1 MCSFSRLVDLKPGE
15 VLFNRGDTA
24 KYFYFVRKGLIKL
37 YRQSVQGQ
45 EKIFEL
51 QKEGRTFAEAL
62 MFLDGLQYPVS
73 AAAIEPSTVVAINTR
88 EYLSI
93 LRDSSD
99 SCLLVMGDLS
109 RRLHGLIEE
118 VDKLSLLSGRNRV
131 ASYFLD
137 LYRTQG
143 EAFDLQVAKN
153 SIASLLSLQPE
164 TFSRLTR
171 ELKTK
176 GALSI
181 EDNHVRII
189 DEEKLKVLA
198 GIA

>member
-1 MCSFSRLVDLKPGE
+1 MCSFSRLIELKPGE
-15 VLFNRGDTA
+15 VLFNRGDTVN
-24 KYFYFVRKGLIKL
+24 YFYFVRKGLVKL
-37 YRQSVQGQ
+37 YRQSAQGQ

-62 MFLDGLQYPVS
+62 MFLDGSQYPVS
-73 AAAIEPSTVVAINTR
+73 ASAIEPSTVVAINTR

-93 LRDSSD
+93 LRGSSD

-143 EAFDLQVAKN
+143 AEFDLQIAKN

-164 TFSRLTR
+164 TFSRLTK

-176 GALSI
+176 GALYI
-181 EDNHVRII
+181 EDTHVRIL